1 MGEAHRYHPWRA
13 REQPRTPRGNKHTHT
28 LEQHP
33 LLLLLLEGAQE
44 GPGVPT
50 PSRWD
55 WERGRGSG
63 APGLG
68 AAHGPGRPFSPVTT
82 KTIRPSSAVSL
93 ESHASP
99 GIAPFP
105 EGSRLGV
112 KGPAREGK
120 CSQGSRR
127 PDPGLY
133 HRAAPGEA
141 PGLAAGLQVARKV
154 GWGHQCCGRPAQPWP
169 PTFAPLV

>member
-1 MGEAHRYHPWRA
+1 MGGCPDTRGWSGGWGKPTSTTLGEHVSG
-13 REQPRTPRGNKHTHT
+13 PRTPRGNKHT
-28 LEQHP
+28 
-33 LLLLLLEGAQE
+33 
-44 GPGVPT
+44 
-50 PSRWD
+50 
-55 WERGRGSG
+55 RGSG
-63 APGLG
+63 SAHPIPWDWDRGRDSGPPGLG
-68 AAHGPGRPFSPVTT
+68 AAHGPGCPSSPVTM

-93 ESHASP
+93 ESHDSP

-112 KGPAREGK
+112 KGPAREEK

-127 PDPGLY
+127 PDPGLC